1 MASSFSGQRGSS
13 SRFGFWASAPQVGA
27 VSRDLWEEVERLGG
41 YRGRSY
47 NLLMTQGYRLLA
59 RGLLKAKAMNTQRCS
74 TSRGFSLVELLIV
87 SSVIGLIVAIAVPNL
102 VNAIQRGRQA
112 RTIGD
117 LRGLTTGI
125 ALYQQDFAKYPIVA
139 DWVGVAALS
148 DSLLAY
154 MGGYND
160 LDGWRQ
166 SYMYL
171 SDGNSYTLV
180 SYGLNGVADQP
191 WTLGP
196 IHFFDDDLVVNNG
209 VFVQWPEGVQ
219 Q

>member
-1 MASSFSGQRGSS
+1 MPARAGLTLTLIYTPGK
-13 SRFGFWASAPQVGA
+13 
-27 VSRDLWEEVERLGG
+27 
-41 YRGRSY
+41 SY
-47 NLLMTQGYRLLA
+47 NPSMIHQCRMLARRLLHVVT
-59 RGLLKAKAMNTQRCS
+59 MNTQPYA

-87 SSVIGLIVAIAVPNL
+87 CSVIGLIVAIAVPNL

-117 LRGLTTGI
+117 LRALTTGI
-125 ALYQQDFAKYPIVA
+125 ALYQQDFSKFPVVE
-139 DWVGVAALS
+139 DWVGIANLD
-148 DSLLAY
+148 DSLQAY

-171 SDGNSYTLV
+171 SDGNTYTLV

-191 WTLGP
+191 WTIGP
-196 IHFFDDDLVVNNG
+196 THFFDADLVVNNG

>member
-1 MASSFSGQRGSS
+1 
-13 SRFGFWASAPQVGA
+13 
-27 VSRDLWEEVERLGG
+27 
-41 YRGRSY
+41 
-47 NLLMTQGYRLLA
+47 
-59 RGLLKAKAMNTQRCS
+59 MNSQHSS

-87 SSVIGLIVAIAVPNL
+87 SAVIGLIVAIAVPNL

-117 LRGLTTGI
+117 LRSLTTGI
-125 ALYQQDFAKYPIVA
+125 AMYEQDFARFPVVL
-139 DWVGVAALS
+139 DWVGVSALT
-148 DSLLAY
+148 DSLQAY

-171 SDGNSYTLV
+171 SDGDHYTLV
-180 SYGLNGVADQP
+180 SYGMNGVADQP

-196 IHFFDDDLVVNNG
+196 IHFFDDDLVVTNG